1 MKNLTIP
8 KNSTDN
14 KNLNI
19 RLRLRK
25 IVGRTLV
32 VYIAG
37 LVLYVCMFNLS
48 IVCFFPAPP
57 WGMMP

>member
-37 LVLYVCMFNLS
+37 LVLYVCMFNSPISKALFHLL
-48 IVCFFPAPP
+48 IIP
-57 WGMMP
+57 